1 MALKAH
7 EREVLHADIIV
18 RRRAE
23 QAPFPML
30 SALSDLWLRAMTLKL
45 PPKRFEKGT
54 ITAIIADCTHDLVDD
69 TMTLLI
75 SVADPNASDSTYAD
89 HSTRSSRTIAKTAT
103 EGNEYSAHVVIS
115 LRERAGSPQTYA
127 CLIERV
133 PTLSVGRIQSVL
145 NDIVSRYCK
154 ADETLFTYKGPGGQ
168 KKPKAYIPS
177 VLIELVPSADFEN
190 DIETGVLSYLKLSRP
205 AVASA
210 GTSMGP
216 FLKLQDYSLNVK
228 VSPQLPA
235 GQKWKTIKRA
245 IIGKS
250 GDFSKARL
258 YLRPIDAAS
267 STSVEFDAA
276 TGALLGEAYARKS
289 RIGPLSPLLRNGAE
303 TIVAHLETEMLKLL
317 KADR

>member
-18 RRRAE
+18 RRRGT
-23 QAPFPML
+23 QAPYPIL
-30 SALSDLWLRAMTLKL
+30 TALSHLWLRAMTEKL

-54 ITAIIADCTHDLVDD
+54 ITAIIADCTQDLVDD

-89 HSTRSSRTIAKTAT
+89 HSTRSSRTISKTPT

-115 LRERAGSPQTYA
+115 LKERAGSPQTYA

-145 NDIVSRYCK
+145 NNIISRYCK
-154 ADETLFTYKGPGGQ
+154 ADETLFTYKGSGGQ
-168 KKPKAYIPS
+168 KKLKPYTPS
-177 VLIELVPSADFEN
+177 VLIELIPNADFEN

-216 FLKLQDYSLNVK
+216 FLKLQDYSLNIK
-228 VSPQLPA
+228 VSPKLPA
-235 GQKWKTIKRA
+235 GQKWKTIRKA
-245 IIGKS
+245 MIDKS

-258 YLRPIDAAS
+258 YLKPADAAS

-289 RIGPLSPLLRNGAE
+289 RIGPLNPLLKNGAG